1 MLRDYRNPPY
11 RTQGFQTKGSFLWT
25 FCACGN
31 CCFFCIVFLFFP
43 GGGLVL
49 CSRREDKRK
58 EGRIIIIPS
67 ITLRTIITSILSTL
81 ITLAFF
87 AFS

>member
-1 MLRDYRNPPY
+1 MDFLRLWELL
-11 RTQGFQTKGSFLWT
+11 FFLY
-25 FCACGN
+25 
-31 CCFFCIVFLFFP
+31 CFFIFS